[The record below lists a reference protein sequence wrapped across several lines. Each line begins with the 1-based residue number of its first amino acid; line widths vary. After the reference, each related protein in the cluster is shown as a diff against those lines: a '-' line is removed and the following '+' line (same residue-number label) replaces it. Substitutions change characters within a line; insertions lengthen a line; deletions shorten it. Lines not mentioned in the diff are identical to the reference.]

1 MTQPGT
7 NWAGNLTYA
16 ARAVAS
22 PTSVGEVQQLVR
34 AAVRAADE
42 IAADGSAADDP
53 SAGDAAHPAWV
64 RALGTRHCFNDLAD
78 TRGLLISLADLDPVG
93 DGHLHVETGAEA
105 AGGTTVRVSAGTRYG
120 DLAAA
125 LVPLG
130 LTVHN
135 LASLPHIS
143 VAGAIATATHGSG
156 DTNQGL
162 GGAVVGLEL
171 VTGTGEVLELRRGQ
185 DGPVPFEAAV
195 VHLGALGILTHVT
208 LAVEPAFEVRQDVYQ
223 DLPWASLEQHFD
235 AITGAAYSAS
245 VFTRWNE
252 DAADQVWLKSRVDA
266 LAERGEL
273 AHGEDFF
280 GARRATT
287 ALHPLPG
294 ISAQNCTEQLGVG
307 GPSHERLPHF
317 KMEFTPSNGAELQ
330 SEYLVPREH
339 AVAAIAAVRSLRE
352 RVVPLLQITEIRTMA
367 ADGLWLSP
375 AGAHDAVGLHF
386 TWLPRQSEVEALL
399 PVLEEALAPFDA
411 RPHWGKLFTTDA
423 ARLAEL
429 YPRLGDFAQL
439 VETLDPA
446 GVFRNDYLDRVLRR

>member
-1 MTQPGT
+1 MMTQSATAQSAGT

-16 ARAVAS
+16 AATVAS
-22 PTSVGEVQQLVR
+22 PRTVAEVQQLVQE
-34 AAVRAADE
+34 AV
-42 IAADGSAADDP
+42 SA
-53 SAGDAAHPAWV
+53 SARV

-78 TRGLLISLADLDPVG
+78 TDGTLVSLADVEPVAEG
-93 DGHLHVETGAEA
+93 NLRLETGAD
-105 AGGTTVRVSAGTRYG
+105 GTTTVRVSAGTRYG

-125 LVPLG
+125 LLPLG
-130 LTVHN
+130 MAVHN

-156 DTNQGL
+156 DRNQGL

-208 LAVEPAFEVRQDVYQ
+208 LAVEPAFDVRQDVFQ

-235 AITGAAYSAS
+235 EITGAAYSVS

-252 DAADQVWLKSRVDA
+252 GGPDQVWLKSRMDA
-266 LAERGEL
+266 VGES
-273 AHGEDFF
+273 EPSDQDDFF

-294 ISAQNCTEQLGVG
+294 ISAESCTTQLGEG
-307 GPSHERLPHF
+307 GPSHLRLPHF
-317 KMEFTPSNGAELQ
+317 RMEFTPSNGAELQ

-339 AVAAIAAVRSLRE
+339 AVAAIAAVRALRD
-352 RVVPLLQITEIRTMA
+352 RIVPLLQITEIRTMA

-375 AGAHDAVGLHF
+375 AGQHDVVGLHF

-411 RPHWGKLFTTDA
+411 RPHWGKLFTADA

-429 YPRLGDFAQL
+429 YPRLGDFAAL
-439 VETLDPA
+439 VERLDPA
-446 GVFRNDYLDRVLRR
+446 GVFTNDYLDRVLRSR

>member
-1 MTQPGT
+1 MTDVTQSVTTQPAGT
-7 NWAGNLTYA
+7 NWAGNLAYSA
-16 ARAVAS
+16 DAVAS
-22 PTSVGEVQQLVR
+22 PRTVAEVQELVR
-34 AAVRAADE
+34 AAV
-42 IAADGSAADDP
+42 SAP
-53 SAGDAAHPAWV
+53 SRV

-78 TRGLLISLADLDPVG
+78 TDGLLVSLAGLDPVT
-93 DGHLHVETGAEA
+93 DGHLQLQNGEDGV
-105 AGGTTVRVSAGTRYG
+105 TTVRVSAGTRYG

-125 LVPLG
+125 LLPLG
-130 LTVHN
+130 LAVHN

-156 DTNQGL
+156 DTNRGL

-171 VTGTGEVLELRRGQ
+171 VTGTGELLELRRGQ

-195 VHLGALGILTHVT
+195 VHLGALGIITHVT
-208 LAVEPAFEVRQDVYQ
+208 LAVEPAFDVRQDVFQ
-223 DLPWASLEQHFD
+223 DLPWESLAQHLD
-235 AITGAAYSAS
+235 EITGAAYSVS

-252 DAADQVWLKSRVDA
+252 GGPDQVWLKSRVDA
-266 LAERGEL
+266 LGEGPLGEGGAL
-273 AHGEDFF
+273 AYQDDFF

-294 ISAQNCTEQLGVG
+294 ISAVSCTDQLGVG
-307 GPSHERLPHF
+307 GPSHVRLPHF

-339 AVAAIAAVRSLRE
+339 AVAAIEALRGLRE
-352 RVVPLLQITEIRTMA
+352 RIVPLLQITEIRTMA
-367 ADGLWLSP
+367 SDGLWLSP
-375 AGAHDAVGLHF
+375 AGQHDAVGLHF
-386 TWLPRQSEVEALL
+386 TWLPLQAEVEALL
-399 PVLEEALAPFDA
+399 PVIEEALAPFDA

-439 VETLDPA
+439 AKTLDPA
-446 GVFRNDYLDRVLRR
+446 GVFRNDYLDRVLGR